1 MCAMSATITKSH
13 SLDGKTYAENQS
25 LTANRSLSTELSA
38 VPQAYSSTLTTKT
51 NNTSGSLTLPGGHN
65 VTTGSLVDIYW
76 VVGGVNKCAFACTV
90 GTVSGNTV
98 PISSVL
104 GGDALPASSTAV
116 VVALCQV
123 VPLAL
128 VGNNLVAIL
137 MTLATAA
144 NAVGRGVFTFV
155 DGSAALL
162 LNKQLNQNTV
172 SDWYTNAAATNPL
185 AGVTVA
191 NVYLSHNVTT
201 AAQAMRVGALTN

>member
-1 MCAMSATITKSH
+1 MCAMTATITKSH
-13 SLDGKTYAENQS
+13 SLDGKNYAENQT

-38 VPQAYSSTLTTKT
+38 VPAAYSSTLTTKT
-51 NNTSGSLTLPGGHN
+51 NNTSGSLTLPGGHS

-104 GGDALPASSTAV
+104 GGDALPASATAV
-116 VVALCQV
+116 VVALCQTM
-123 VPLAL
+123 PLVL
-128 VGNNLVAIL
+128 VGNNLVAL
-137 MTLATAA
+137 MMTWQTAA
-144 NAVGRGVFTFV
+144 GATGRGTFTFV
-155 DGSAALL
+155 DGSSALL

-185 AGVTVA
+185 AGVTTGYL
-191 NVYLSHNVTT
+191 YLSHSVTT
-201 AAQAMRVGALTN
+201 APQAMRVGALTN